1 MRKDY
6 YSYDQS
12 DTHKP
17 FESHS
22 RFDHQGGTININT
35 LDDLKDLTTDYV
47 CYKKS
52 CTYYQAFEMVDR
64 LIDTVESKQRAI
76 DQMRAAGSI

>member
-6 YSYDQS
+6 YSYERD
-12 DTHKP
+12 DTPKP
-17 FESHS
+17 VESHS
-22 RFDHQGGTININT
+22 QFDHQGTTINIDT
-35 LDDLKDLTTDYV
+35 LDDLKDLTTDYL

-64 LIDTVESKQRAI
+64 LINTVESQQRAI